1 MGRYSKVTGLVWKVW
16 GTSEGAR
23 LVQEKEEGSGALL
36 LPARVDVTDVSGPF
50 LVPLH
55 GWGSDIIPFLT
66 AAHLDPRGRKTLNV
80 GLLAREKFPGSQ
92 FPNFQHQFL
101 ILLEGNRPLPGDLE
115 LWILGV
121 GVGESKENMRLIRKD
136 SVCPG

>member
-16 GTSEGAR
+16 GISEEAQ

-36 LPARVDVTDVSGPF
+36 LQARVDIANVSGPF

-55 GWGSDIIPFLT
+55 SWGSDFILFLT
-66 AAHLDPRGRKTLNV
+66 AAHPDPRGRRTLSV
-80 GLLAREKFPGSQ
+80 GLLAGEKFPGSQ

-101 ILLEGNRPLPGDLE
+101 ILLEGSQPLPENLE

-121 GVGESKENMRLIRKD
+121 GVGAGESKENI
-136 SVCPG
+136 